1 MYVRPKKSLGQHFLH
16 DRNIAAK
23 IVNSLRAEGYRTV
36 IEVGPGLGVLTGYLL
51 ERKDLE
57 IIPVE
62 IDREA
67 VEFLKE
73 TYPVL
78 CGRIVEGDF
87 LKTDF
92 SVLTEGPFGVIGNF
106 PYHIS
111 SPIFFRILENRQLV
125 KEVVCMVQ
133 KEVAERI
140 CSAPGNKTY
149 GILSVLL
156 GAFFRVEYLFTVG
169 EKVFSPPPKVKSAVI
184 RLTRHREGRLPCQE
198 ELFFRLVKAG
208 FNQRRKTL
216 RNALKAMLLPT
227 PDHHPLLEKRAEQLN
242 GDDFIALTRWAELYM
257 R

>member
-87 LKTDF
+87 PENGSFRFNGRAFRGDRQF
-92 SVLTEGPFGVIGNF
+92 SLSHFQP
-106 PYHIS
+106 H
-111 SPIFFRILENRQLV
+111 FFQN
-125 KEVVCMVQ
+125 
-133 KEVAERI
+133 
-140 CSAPGNKTY
+140 S
-149 GILSVLL
+149 
-156 GAFFRVEYLFTVG
+156 
-169 EKVFSPPPKVKSAVI
+169 
-184 RLTRHREGRLPCQE
+184 
-198 ELFFRLVKAG
+198 
-208 FNQRRKTL
+208 
-216 RNALKAMLLPT
+216 
-227 PDHHPLLEKRAEQLN
+227 
-242 GDDFIALTRWAELYM
+242 
-257 R
+257 